1 MGKIYIVEDAFT
13 AKVDLA
19 ALYRKAGYEVV
30 TGGPDVAA
38 ITTAKPGIIITDID
52 VTHVN
57 VKNANPMH
65 FLEELKDNAALKGV
79 EIFVYTEHI
88 DVSLEVKLRKLKL
101 SSYFTKDD
109 NTEFI
114 VNSAKGVFNPV
125 VEEEIREDQFIERMA
140 PAAAH
145 AAVAVPPTPTE
156 VGQAEMDTDSFK
168 KMFADFS
175 DKVHE
180 GLGENDGETLYNLGV
195 SYMDMGLHDQALAEF
210 ERAAKSANFRMEAL
224 SMAGVCLRHLK
235 RPKEAIERFKAGAQA
250 TQDPSEIMG
259 FRYEIGVTLQE
270 MGMLKEAFNFLGAV
284 YKADKTYRDAADRL
298 RAINNTLKAAPQ

>member
-13 AKVDLA
+13 TKVGLA
-19 ALYRKAGYEVV
+19 ALFKKAGYEVV
-30 TGGPDVAA
+30 TGTADIAA
-38 ITTAKPGIIITDID
+38 IAAAKPGIIVTDID
-52 VTHVN
+52 P
-57 VKNANPMH
+57 KNANPMH
-65 FLEELKDNAALKGV
+65 FLEELKANPALKGV
-79 EIFVYTEHI
+79 DIFVYTTHI

-114 VNSAKGVFNPV
+114 VNSAKNVFNPV
-125 VEEEIREDQFIERMA
+125 VEEEIREDQFFEPMAPARAAA
-140 PAAAH
+140 PAAAAQAS
-145 AAVAVPPTPTE
+145 AAP
-156 VGQAEMDTDSFK
+156 AEMDTDSFK

-180 GLGENDGETLYNLGV
+180 HLGENDGETMYNLGV
-195 SYMDMGLHDQALAEF
+195 SYLDMGLHDQALAEF
-210 ERAAKSANFRMEAL
+210 ERAAQSPNFRMEAL

-235 RPKEAIERFKAGAQA
+235 RHKEAIDRFKAGAQS
-250 TQDPSEIMG
+250 TQDPAEIMG

-284 YKADKTYRDAADRL
+284 YKTDKTYRDAAARL
-298 RAINNTLKAAPQ
+298 MAINNTLKAAQK

>member
-13 AKVDLA
+13 AKVGLA
-19 ALYRKAGYEVV
+19 ALYQKAGHEVV
-30 TGGPDVAA
+30 TGGPDMAA
-38 ITTAKPGIIITDID
+38 ITAAKPGIIVTDID
-52 VTHVN
+52 VSLVD

-65 FLEELKDNAALKGV
+65 FLEELKGNAALKGV
-79 EIFVYTEHI
+79 EIFVYTDRI

-101 SSYFTKDD
+101 SSYFTKDA

-140 PAAAH
+140 PAAVH
-145 AAVAVPPTPTE
+145 AAPPPTPTE

-180 GLGENDGETLYNLGV
+180 GLGENDSETLYNLGV

-235 RPKEAIERFKAGAQA
+235 RYKEAIERFKAGAQA
-250 TQDPSEIMG
+250 TQDPTEIMG

-298 RAINNTLKAAPQ
+298 RAINASLKAAPQ

>member
-13 AKVDLA
+13 AKVGLA
-19 ALYRKAGYEVV
+19 ALYQQAGHEVV
-30 TGGPDVAA
+30 TGGPDIAA
-38 ITTAKPGIIITDID
+38 ITAAKPGIIITDID
-52 VTHVN
+52 VTLVN

-65 FLEELKDNAALKGV
+65 FLEELKGDAALKGV
-79 EIFVYTEHI
+79 EIFVYTESI

-101 SSYFTKDD
+101 SSYFTKDN

-114 VNSAKGVFNPV
+114 VNSVKGVFNPV

-140 PAAAH
+140 PAPAH
-145 AAVAVPPTPTE
+145 AAAPPTPTE
-156 VGQAEMDTDSFK
+156 AGQAEMDTDSFK
-168 KMFADFS
+168 RMFADFS

-210 ERAAKSANFRMEAL
+210 ERAAKSPNFRMEAL

-235 RPKEAIERFKAGAQA
+235 RPKEAIERFKAGAQS
-250 TQDPSEIMG
+250 TQDPAEIMG

-284 YKADKTYRDAADRL
+284 YKTDKTYRDAADRL
-298 RAINNTLKAAPQ
+298 RAINTSLKAAPQ

>member
-1 MGKIYIVEDAFT
+1 MGKIYIVEDPFT
-13 AKVDLA
+13 AKVGLA
-19 ALYRKAGYEVV
+19 ALYQKAGYEVV
-30 TGGPDVAA
+30 TGRPDITA
-38 ITTAKPGIIITDID
+38 IIAAKPGIVVTDID
-52 VTHVN
+52 VTLVN
-57 VKNANPMH
+57 AKNANPMH
-65 FLEELKDNAALKGV
+65 FLEELKANPAMKGV
-79 EIFVYTEHI
+79 EIFVYTERI

-114 VNSAKGVFNPV
+114 VNSAKNVFNPV
-125 VEEEIREDQFIERMA
+125 VEEEIREDMFIERMA
-140 PAAAH
+140 PAH
-145 AAVAVPPTPTE
+145 AAPPPAPAE

-180 GLGENDGETLYNLGV
+180 QLGEADGETIYNLGV
-195 SYMDMGLHDQALAEF
+195 SYMDMGLHEQALAEF
-210 ERAAKSANFRMEAL
+210 ERAAKSADFRMEAL

-235 RPKEAIERFKAGAQA
+235 RHKEAIERFKAGAQA
-250 TQDPSEIMG
+250 TQDPAEIMG

-284 YKADKTYRDAADRL
+284 YKTDKTYRDAAARL
-298 RAINNTLKAAPQ
+298 MAINNTLKAAQK

>member
-13 AKVDLA
+13 AKVGLA
-19 ALYRKAGYEVV
+19 ALFQKAGYEVV
-30 TGGPDVAA
+30 TGGPDIPAIVAA
-38 ITTAKPGIIITDID
+38 KSGIVVTDID
-52 VTHVN
+52 P
-57 VKNANPMH
+57 KNANPMH
-65 FLEELKDNAALKGV
+65 FLEELKGNSSLKGV
-79 EIFVYTEHI
+79 EIFVYTESI

-125 VEEEIREDQFIERMA
+125 VEEEISEEQFFDQA
-140 PAAAH
+140 PASRAA
-145 AAVAVPPTPTE
+145 APAGAVAAAP
-156 VGQAEMDTDSFK
+156 AEMDTDSFK
-168 KMFADFS
+168 KMFADFTE
-175 DKVHE
+175 KVHE
-180 GLGENDGETLYNLGV
+180 HLGENDGETIYNLGV

-210 ERAAKSANFRMEAL
+210 ERASKDPNFRMEAL

-235 RPKEAIERFKAGAQA
+235 RHKEAIERFKAGAQS
-250 TQDPSEIMG
+250 TQDPAEIMG

-284 YKADKTYRDAADRL
+284 YKTDKTYRDAAARL
-298 RAINNTLKAAPQ
+298 MEINNTLKAAQK